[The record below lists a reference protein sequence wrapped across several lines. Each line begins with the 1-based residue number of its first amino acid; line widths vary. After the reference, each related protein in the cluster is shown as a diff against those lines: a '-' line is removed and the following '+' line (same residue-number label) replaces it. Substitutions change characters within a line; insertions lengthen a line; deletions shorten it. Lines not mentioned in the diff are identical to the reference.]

1 MIFKHLN
8 LYRLEGKVDQARLDD
23 FLDENPFE
31 PCLPSQER
39 YAGFSTIV
47 GLDRRV
53 FATGGI
59 LLFCLVI
66 QEKIIPAAAVKAEFQ
81 KALQLKEKE
90 GIRLKREEKKALKE
104 VVREGML
111 PRAFAKNTEVWAYID
126 NVNHLLAINTSSRKN
141 ADGLAQTLRGVIEN
155 GTLYPVRP
163 QHDVGSRMTFW
174 VSEDQAPEPF
184 TLGYKCL
191 ISDGEGSIHYKK
203 RSLEDDHL
211 REYLHSDLK
220 VEEVA
225 LIYKERCEFN
235 LVEDFMIK
243 DFSLTDLALE
253 DLDAGNGEPLEILA
267 GNLILMGSEVASL
280 MTDLL
285 TVLGGETVAVS
296 LE

>member
-8 LYRLEGKVDQARLDD
+8 LYRLGGKVDQARLDD

-39 YAGFSTIV
+39 SAGFNTIF

-53 FATGGI
+53 FSASGV

-66 QEKIIPAAAVKAEFQ
+66 QEKVIPAAAVKAEFQ
-81 KALQLKEKE
+81 KALQLKEKD
-90 GIRLKREEKKALKE
+90 GVRLKRDEKKALKE

-141 ADGLAQTLRGVIEN
+141 ADGLAQTLRGVLDD
-155 GTLYPVRP
+155 GSLFPVRP
-163 QHDVGSRMTFW
+163 QHDVGARMTFW

-184 TLGYKCL
+184 GLGFKCL

-211 REYLHSDLK
+211 REYLHDDLR
-220 VEEVA
+220 VEELA
-225 LIYKERCEFN
+225 LIYKERSEFN

-243 DFSLTDLALE
+243 DFSLTDEALK
-253 DLDAGNGEPLEILA
+253 DLDQGNGEPLEMLA
-267 GNLILMGSEVASL
+267 GNLVLMQAEVA
-280 MTDLL
+280 DLL
-285 TVLGGETVAVS
+285 KDLLNVLGGETVS
-296 LE
+296 LNS

>member
-8 LYRLEGKVDQARLDD
+8 LYRLEVKVDQARLDD

-39 YAGFSTIV
+39 SAGFSTIV

-111 PRAFAKNTEVWAYID
+111 PRAFAKTPRSGR
-126 NVNHLLAINTSSRKN
+126 TSTTSITCW
-141 ADGLAQTLRGVIEN
+141 Q
-155 GTLYPVRP
+155 
-163 QHDVGSRMTFW
+163 
-174 VSEDQAPEPF
+174 
-184 TLGYKCL
+184 
-191 ISDGEGSIHYKK
+191 SIHPRAKTPMAWP
-203 RSLEDDHL
+203 RH
-211 REYLHSDLK
+211 
-220 VEEVA
+220 
-225 LIYKERCEFN
+225 C
-235 LVEDFMIK
+235 
-243 DFSLTDLALE
+243 
-253 DLDAGNGEPLEILA
+253 
-267 GNLILMGSEVASL
+267 
-280 MTDLL
+280 
-285 TVLGGETVAVS
+285 AV
-296 LE
+296 